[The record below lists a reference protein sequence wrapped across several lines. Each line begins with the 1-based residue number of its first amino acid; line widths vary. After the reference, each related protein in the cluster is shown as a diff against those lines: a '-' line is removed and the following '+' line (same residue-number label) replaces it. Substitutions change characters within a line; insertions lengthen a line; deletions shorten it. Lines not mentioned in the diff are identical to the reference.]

1 MDLSRSQID
10 KDYQNLIEEL
20 SDPEIVSD
28 LERFEHLSRRKS
40 QLELIITKMVVIE
53 EIEKQISENNSI
65 IAAGEDKELLSLA
78 SEEQNILGER
88 KRLLETELEA
98 LVKEQ
103 TESKTPTLK
112 TAAIIEI
119 RAGVGG
125 DEAAL
130 FAQDLFQMYSG
141 YARSQGWQETVLDS
155 SPTGLGG
162 LKEIVFE
169 LAPSSKKGEN
179 NDVFG
184 LMKYEAG
191 VHRVQ
196 RIPDTEKSGRVH
208 TSTITIAVLMKPK
221 QVKDL
226 KINPSDLKIDFFN
239 ATGPGGQNV
248 NKRKTAV
255 RVSHIPSGI
264 VIASRTERNQLQN
277 KENALA
283 ILAAK
288 LLDQQQF
295 KEEFKVAGTRKS
307 QIGQAKRSEKI
318 RTYNFPQ
325 DRVTDH
331 RIKKSWH
338 HLEEILKGRLEPI
351 INELQESFA
360 FEEN

>member
-1 MDLSRSQID
+1 MDLSRFQID
-10 KDYQNLIEEL
+10 KDYQKLIEEL

-28 LERFEHLSRRKS
+28 LERFENLSRRKF
-40 QLELIITKMVVIE
+40 QLELIIAKLTAIE
-53 EIEKQISENNSI
+53 ETEKQINENNSI
-65 IAAGEDKELLSLA
+65 ISAGEDRELLSLV

-98 LVKEQ
+98 LFKEQ
-103 TESKTPTLK
+103 AESKTPALK

-141 YARSQGWQETVLDS
+141 FARSQGWQETVLDS

-162 LKEIVFE
+162 LKEIIFE
-169 LAPSSKKGEN
+169 LKPSSGKGEN

-208 TSTITIAVLMKPK
+208 TSTITVAVLMKPK

-264 VIASRTERNQLQN
+264 VITSRVERNQLQN

-288 LLDQQQF
+288 LLDQQRF
-295 KEEFKVAGTRKS
+295 KEEFKIAGTRKS

-325 DRVTDH
+325 DRLTDH

-338 HLEEILKGRLEPI
+338 HLEEILKGKLEPI
-351 INELQESFA
+351 INALSKQ
-360 FEEN
+360 NN